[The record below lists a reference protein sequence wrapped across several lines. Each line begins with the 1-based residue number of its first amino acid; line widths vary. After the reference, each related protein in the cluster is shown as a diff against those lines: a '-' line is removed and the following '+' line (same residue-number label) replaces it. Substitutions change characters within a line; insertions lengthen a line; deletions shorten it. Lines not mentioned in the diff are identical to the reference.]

1 MAMARSGGVRA
12 LSATQREKVA
22 KAVRDARAY
31 VRQHGPVPC
40 DARNIFGEMKALRYD
55 IISLACDTRNYWWQG
70 LTNRQIGVVT
80 RLIHTILARG
90 DFRPG
95 GVRVR

>member
-1 MAMARSGGVRA
+1 MPMVRSDGVRA
-12 LSATQREKVA
+12 LSAAQREKVA

-31 VRQHGPVPC
+31 VQRHGPVPC
-40 DARNIFGEMKALRYD
+40 DARNIFGEPKALRYD
-55 IISLACDTRNYWWQG
+55 VISLAVDTRNEWWQG
-70 LTNRQIGVVT
+70 LTNRQIAVVT

>member
-1 MAMARSGGVRA
+1 MARRNGVRA
-12 LSATQREKVA
+12 LTPAQRQKVV

-31 VRQHGPVPC
+31 VERHGPVPC
-40 DARNIFGEMKALRYD
+40 DARNIFGEPKALRYD
-55 IISLACDTRNYWWQG
+55 VISLAVDTGNAWWEG
-70 LTNRQIGVVT
+70 LTNRQIWVVT